1 MFENRVLF
9 HIGAEP
15 WTLVAVCTVLGLT
28 LFVIGGSLMALLL
41 VRYGETRRLE
51 GREASR
57 VAFNADRIG
66 ELRPI
71 HGPAIGVERRM
82 SFTIGDLRR
91 ARAAGD
97 NLVFWG
103 VPAWMTTL
111 SAGIGFLCLAGAVLI
126 RTPAL
131 FFACLIAL
139 VPMFLIACF
148 MPWAAVYTQLE

>member
-1 MFENRVLF
+1 MFDNKVIF

-28 LFVIGGSLMALLL
+28 LFAIGGSLMALLL
-41 VRYGETRRLE
+41 VRYGKTRRLE
-51 GREASR
+51 GLEASR

-97 NLVFWG
+97 NLMFWG

-111 SAGIGFLCLAGAVLI
+111 YSGIGFLCVAGAVFTNEPVMLVSLI
-126 RTPAL
+126 V
-131 FFACLIAL
+131 I
-139 VPMFLIACF
+139 VPLFLIGCF